1 MRIRCAERVAVS
13 RTAGVGII
21 AAMRLLLG
29 LLASLV
35 LCVPP
40 CEAQSYPTHVVK
52 IVVPFPPGG
61 STDLLARRIAEKFQQ
76 SLGQP
81 FIVEN
86 RPGAGGVV
94 GSEAVAKSAPDGYTL
109 LVGVT
114 GSHSISVSLNPALPY
129 HPLKS
134 FEPIS
139 IIVSG
144 PLVLVVNPELPA
156 RDVKSLVA
164 LAKSGRPLNYGTPGN
179 GTSMHLAT
187 EMFNAAAGIHLTHVP
202 YKGSANA
209 MTDLIGGQIQLMIND
224 MVVTLPQI
232 RAGKVRA
239 LAVTSS
245 QRHPLLPEVPTVTES
260 GYPGFEALSWQGMF
274 APAGTPREVVQK
286 LNTELLKALQA
297 KDLQEQFGS
306 QGFFVGGS
314 SPAEFRAFID
324 KDIARW
330 AEVVRAAGIKVE

>member
-1 MRIRCAERVAVS
+1 MRIVL
-13 RTAGVGII
+13 
-21 AAMRLLLG
+21 RLLAG
-29 LLASLV
+29 FFLAASA
-35 LCVPP
+35 CTAA
-40 CEAQSYPTHVVK
+40 AQGYPARLVK

-76 SLGQP
+76 SMGQP

-94 GSEAVAKSAPDGYTL
+94 GSEAVAKSPPDGTTL

-114 GSHSISVSLNPALPY
+114 GSHSISPSLNPAVSY
-129 HPLKS
+129 DPLKS

-139 IIVSG
+139 LIVSG
-144 PLVLVVNPELPA
+144 PLVLVVNPDLPA

-164 LAKSGRPLNYGTPGN
+164 LAKSGRALNYGTPGN

-187 EMFNAAAGIHLTHVP
+187 EMFNSAAGIQLTHVP

-209 MTDLIGGQIQLMIND
+209 MTDPIAGQIQVMVND

-245 QRHPLLPEVPTVTES
+245 RRHPLLPDVPTVAES

-274 APAGTPREVVQK
+274 APAGTPREVVAK
-286 LNTELLKALQA
+286 LNAELLKALQA
-297 KDLQEQFGS
+297 TDLQEQFGS
-306 QGFFVGGS
+306 QGFFVGGD
-314 SPAEFRAFID
+314 SPAEFRAFIE

-330 AEVVRAAGIKVE
+330 AQVIRAAGIKPQ

>member
-1 MRIRCAERVAVS
+1 MRIVLRV
-13 RTAGVGII
+13 
-21 AAMRLLLG
+21 
-29 LLASLV
+29 LACLV
-35 LCVPP
+35 LAASVFPAF
-40 CEAQSYPTHVVK
+40 AQGYPARLVK

-76 SLGQP
+76 SMGQP

-94 GSEAVAKSAPDGYTL
+94 GSEMVAKSPADGYTL

-114 GSHSISVSLNPALPY
+114 GSHSISPSLNPAVSY
-129 HPLKS
+129 DPLKS

-139 IIVSG
+139 VIVSG
-144 PLVLVVNPELPA
+144 PLVLVVNPDLPA

-164 LAKSGRPLNYGTPGN
+164 LAKSGRALNYGTPGN

-187 EMFNAAAGIHLTHVP
+187 EMFNAAAGIQLTHVP

-209 MTDLIGGQIQLMIND
+209 MTDLIGGQIQVMVND

-245 QRHPLLPEVPTVTES
+245 RRHPLLPDVPTVAES

-274 APAGTPREVVQK
+274 APAGTPRDVLAK
-286 LNTELLKALQA
+286 LNTELVKALQA
-297 KDLQEQFGS
+297 SDLQEQFGS
-306 QGFFVGGS
+306 QGFFVGGD
-314 SPAEFRAFID
+314 SPAEFRAFIE

-330 AEVVRAAGIKVE
+330 AQVIRTAGIKPQ